1 MRSELS
7 FVYQKDLM
15 NYFDVRFQRG
25 VRLRESCIAV
35 HDKIRRTMEFLVVAW
50 KDRMG
55 GPRDGEKKRQT

>member
-1 MRSELS
+1 
-7 FVYQKDLM
+7 M